1 MEPNYG
7 LICDV
12 GGKNK
17 GNQDSSF
24 FMEFDLKIAP
34 GSPDN
39 LKFSHKCILAVI
51 CDGVSASDHGE
62 KGSSFVVRTLP
73 LKIMTHLI
81 GDDINIA
88 DLQESLR
95 NTIQETNREMITY
108 FSEIINQGKIP
119 KTTLAG
125 ILIIGQWI
133 WVFNIGDSRIY
144 LIKDDQISQVST
156 DHIGSGA
163 QHEITQAMGQPEIT
177 PEIRIFNWAFETDY
191 LGKQLAYQSQ
201 YFALLCS
208 DGLSDKV
215 SPDEIKETL
224 IKRKNEQS
232 MQDIVQKLF
241 SMTMDRS
248 IQDNV
253 SIIAINLKEYFK
265 NLSEKQEYYFKIQ
278 KMQLN
283 YP

>member
-1 MEPNYG
+1 MEANYG

-24 FMEFDLKIAP
+24 FLEFNLIIAP

-51 CDGVSASDHGE
+51 CDGVSGSEQGE

-73 LKIMTHLI
+73 SKIMTHLFAK
-81 GDDINIA
+81 DVNIA
-88 DLQESLR
+88 DLQEVIR
-95 NTIQETNREMITY
+95 NFIQETNREMITH
-108 FSEIINQGKIP
+108 FSEIINKGKVP
-119 KTTLAG
+119 KTTLVGA
-125 ILIIGQWI
+125 LIIGQWI

-144 LIKDDQISQVST
+144 LIKDDQISQVSA

-163 QHEITQAMGQPEIT
+163 QHEITQAMGQTEIA
-177 PEIRIFNWAFETDY
+177 PDIRIFNWAFENDY
-191 LGKQLAYQSQ
+191 LGKKLAYQAQ
-201 YFALLCS
+201 YYALLCS

-215 SPDEIKETL
+215 SPDEIKKAL
-224 IKRKNEQS
+224 IEKKFNQS

-241 SMTMDRS
+241 SMAMDRE
-248 IQDNV
+248 IKDNV
-253 SIIAINLKEYFK
+253 SIIAINLKDYFK
-265 NLSEKQEYYFKIQ
+265 NFSKIQ
-278 KMQLN
+278 KIQLN